1 MHTPFTSAA
10 ACAAICDVRDPTL
23 RNLQITLSYHDIAQA
38 VSARICTRNAPWVAF
53 AAWASKQAG
62 RFIRLESL
70 PSHFGPLEPL
80 LERFDDALDDVSAQ
94 ISEGN
99 FKVYRELAPLF
110 ARFLD
115 VLDGPDP
122 GARLD
127 GFLAEPAPGPVG
139 GRGPGPLAAGL
150 HRLLGRAP
158 DPDPG
163 TRAQLILLANGQVG
177 VHEQTR
183 LQAQIAGSMLGAL
196 ERLKARAGGLAD
208 SLGTPR
214 FLRRIVAGFTWK
226 FEEMWREV
234 STGLMGIALP
244 EGTMTLGRD
253 VPAAR
258 RPHVPRRARRAR
270 SAGAAGPRGGL
281 GSHAEQHG
289 RERGRGL
296 VGPGGPHALHPGSVP
311 VTAAGSGG
319 ARAAVLAVPGGD
331 HPGGSHPARPP
342 LTPTPRRRR

>member
-110 ARFLD
+110 ARFLE

-127 GFLAEPAPGPVG
+127 GFLAELRPGPSVDEG
-139 GRGPGPLAAGL
+139 QD
-150 HRLLGRAP
+150 RLRQAFTAYW
-158 DPDPG
+158 DARQTPDPG

-208 SLGTPR
+208 TLGTPR

-244 EGTMTLGRD
+244 GGTMTLGRD
-253 VPAAR
+253 VPPLPDGRMFPAELAEPDLPALRALVEAWDPTPNSTAESAAEDWSDLADR
-258 RPHVPRRARRAR
+258 MHFILDLFR
-270 SAGAAGPRGGL
+270 SRQQDP
-281 GSHAEQHG
+281 
-289 RERGRGL
+289 
-296 VGPGGPHALHPGSVP
+296 
-311 VTAAGSGG
+311 
-319 ARAAVLAVPGGD
+319 AVLGLPFSPSQAATIRAGRIPPG
-331 HPGGSHPARPP
+331 P
-342 LTPTPRRRR
+342 L